1 MSKIIGYFSAL
12 LFIISIIVWT
22 FVFVLGGVEIL
33 WWIFTGGCFHFVNGV
48 AAAF

>member
-12 LFIISIIVWT
+12 LFIIGIIVWT
-22 FVFVLGGVEIL
+22 CVFVLGGVEIL
-33 WWIFTGGCFHFVNGV
+33 CWIFTGDCFHFVNGV